1 MHVHILP
8 PEVRSRIAAGE
19 VIEGPA
25 DVVKELVE
33 NSLDAGA
40 TRIEVEITGGGKRSI
55 IVTDNGTG
63 IHPDDLE
70 KVILEG
76 ATSKIRDTG
85 DLLSI
90 KTYGFRG
97 EALWSISAVS
107 RLKISSRH
115 YTSTE
120 GCYIVAEGGV
130 ITEKGITGMAQGTR
144 VEVRDL
150 FFNQPVRKKFLRRE
164 DLEVRKV
171 REVLLDFALTRED
184 CHFELI
190 SNGKILLNLP
200 PSPKEERAKLF
211 TGEGCEKTEI
221 NADPYSASIYFTMGH
236 RKGKI
241 KTFVNSRPVDH
252 RSLSQAV
259 RKVVGYSS
267 KAVLF
272 LTAPPFLVDFNVHPK
287 KREVRFLEESSLLNL
302 LEGRFYSAPKVP
314 VFHLA
319 QDRKTSQPEVLG
331 QIEDTIIVALM
342 EDFLYFFDQHLLD
355 ERVNYH
361 RLGEGSEDTACRIS
375 VKAGERLEIS
385 EMKELLRK
393 WVEIGSP
400 RVCPHGRPIY
410 YRVHLGEIYRKLGR
424 DFKLY

>member
-40 TRIEVEITGGGKRSI
+40 TRIEVEITGGGKRSV

-120 GCYIVAEGGV
+120 GCYIVAEGGKV
-130 ITEKGITGMAQGTR
+130 KEKGFTGMAQGTR
-144 VEVRDL
+144 VEVRNL
-150 FFNQPVRKKFLRRE
+150 FFNQPVRKKFLKRE

-171 REVLLDFALTRED
+171 REVILDFALTRED

-190 SNGKILLNLP
+190 SNGKTVLSLP
-200 PSPKEERAKLF
+200 PSTKEERAQIF
-211 TGEGCEKTEI
+211 TGRGCEKREI
-221 NADPYSASIYFTMGH
+221 RAEPYSASIYFTMGH

-241 KTFVNSRPVDH
+241 KTFVNSRPVENKA
-252 RSLSQAV
+252 LSQSV
-259 RKVVGYSS
+259 RKIVGYSA

-272 LTAPPFLVDFNVHPK
+272 LSAPPYLVDFNIHPK
-287 KREVRFLEESSLLNL
+287 KREVRFLEESNL
-302 LEGRFYSAPKVP
+302 LKALEGSFYSPPKVTALY
-314 VFHLA
+314 LA
-319 QDRKTSQPEVLG
+319 QERGTEEPKVLG
-331 QIEDTIIVALM
+331 QIENTIIVALID
-342 EDFLYFFDQHLLD
+342 DFIYFFDQHLLD
-355 ERVNYH
+355 ESVNYH
-361 RLGEGSEDTACRIS
+361 RIGEGSEDTACRIS
-375 VKAGERLEIS
+375 IKAGERLEIS
-385 EMKELLRK
+385 EMEELLRK
-393 WVEIGSP
+393 WVGIGSP

-410 YRVHLGEIYRKLGR
+410 YRVHLGEIFRKLGR